1 MSPRL
6 RSGEFVHM
14 SCLIYIIVI
23 HSFISDIYIAP
34 LQDFYSEALPTTAR
48 TLNRSFTPKRMS
60 NCELRT
66 CPGSLRGGL
75 RWIRTRNPP
84 AARHQIYPL
93 RWIRTRNPPAAR
105 HRTYLYTTAYS
116 IGLACTLSFGLYSIG
131 LACTLSVWLLL
142 HRCGL
147 YSSGLACT
155 ISVWL
160 LPCGFG
166 LYSIGLACT
175 L

>member
-1 MSPRL
+1 MFL
-6 RSGEFVHM
+6 RANSLLYEAKILVLF
-14 SCLIYIIVI
+14 I

-105 HRTYLYTTAYS
+105 HRIYLYTTAPHNDTDPHRDFITRHCSALLIYS
-116 IGLACTLSFGLYSIG
+116 WQHTA
-131 LACTLSVWLLL
+131 LLMKIL
-142 HRCGL
+142 
-147 YSSGLACT
+147 T
-155 ISVWL
+155 
-160 LPCGFG
+160 
-166 LYSIGLACT
+166 
-175 L
+175 

>member
-1 MSPRL
+1 MAIHS
-6 RSGEFVHM
+6 F
-14 SCLIYIIVI
+14 I

-93 RWIRTRNPPAAR
+93 RWIRTRNPLAAR
-105 HRTYLYTTAYS
+105 HRTYLYTSTIGGIGYISLTYS
-116 IGLACTLSFGLYSIG
+116 LIIEHF
-131 LACTLSVWLLL
+131 
-142 HRCGL
+142 
-147 YSSGLACT
+147 
-155 ISVWL
+155 
-160 LPCGFG
+160 
-166 LYSIGLACT
+166 
-175 L
+175 